1 MKKFKKIML
10 FVLPLLIMFSLV
22 ACKASSNSIV
32 GQWKPEGKASGA
44 MKELTD
50 SESLKFLGVKG
61 EVTLVFTKDEKMDI
75 KVGDESLLE
84 KMKSVAA
91 LAGEEAKKEAEQM
104 EMKYK
109 VDGENLTINFMG
121 EEVKATFSIKDD
133 KLTIK
138 DEAGE
143 TVFTRVK

>member
-32 GQWKPEGKASGA
+32 GQWKLDGKASGA

-121 EEVKATFSIKDD
+121 DEVKATFSIKDD

-138 DEAGE
+138 DESGE

>member
-32 GQWKPEGKASGA
+32 GQWKPDGKASGA

-104 EMKYK
+104 
-109 VDGENLTINFMG
+109 
-121 EEVKATFSIKDD
+121 
-133 KLTIK
+133 
-138 DEAGE
+138 
-143 TVFTRVK
+143 